1 MCRPTHVLNRLHML
15 DLCHVAVI
23 NVYTEGVKA
32 VVTGSS
38 TKTSL
43 VLLHWVIYPVLNTA
57 ARPDPSGTVADVT
70 PLFGPNSLQ

>member
-1 MCRPTHVLNRLHML
+1 MCRPTHVLNRLHMP

-43 VLLHWVIYPVLNTA
+43 VLVQWVIYPVLNTA
-57 ARPDPSGTVADVT
+57 ARPDPSGAVT
-70 PLFGPNSLQ
+70 DAPLLFVPNYL